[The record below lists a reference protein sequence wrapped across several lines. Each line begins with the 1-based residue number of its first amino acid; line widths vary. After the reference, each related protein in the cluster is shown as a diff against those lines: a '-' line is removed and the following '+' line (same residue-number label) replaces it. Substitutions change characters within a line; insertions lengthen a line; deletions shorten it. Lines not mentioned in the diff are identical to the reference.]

1 MKHTVP
7 HGLESALA
15 QRAVEH
21 ALKSY
26 ADRFAEYSPQV
37 SWPSASKADIKFSVK
52 GITLKGNV
60 CLRDKAIDL
69 DLDVPFVLR
78 VFKKKAITVIEREIR
93 LWLDKAERG
102 DLDQE

>member
-7 HGLESALA
+7 HTLDAELAQSAVRQALES
-15 QRAVEH
+15 
-21 ALKSY
+21 Y
-26 ADRFAEYSPQV
+26 AERFAEYSPQV
-37 SWPSASKADIKFSVK
+37 HWTRNDQASIRFSVK
-52 GITLKGNV
+52 GMTLSGMVVLKPRG
-60 CLRDKAIDL
+60 IEM

-102 DLDQE
+102 ELDQS